1 MPAAHARW
9 YCWHPSKPMLS
20 MRGALRCA
28 RRIVR
33 DGAHDAAHVLAIP
46 LTAHMRRCPVPP
58 LTHPPCL
65 SCDDRTLELARAL
78 DANVAAM
85 AFNLSDEGLDEQ
97 IERLRS
103 RFKVLQL
110 RARNIMPLPD
120 AAQLSARATVRRRDS
135 GASAATGAA
144 ADAAADADAPVSVF
158 YIPLHFTRILLT
170 V

>member
-1 MPAAHARW
+1 M
-9 YCWHPSKPMLS
+9 
-20 MRGALRCA
+20 
-28 RRIVR
+28 
-33 DGAHDAAHVLAIP
+33 LAIP

-144 ADAAADADAPVSVF
+144 ADAAADADAPVAGDGE
-158 YIPLHFTRILLT
+158 TDDDARIDGGAVLELRLEGAARA
-170 V
+170 VRRVPQGPPEDDLAAFRDSAALF